1 MQVAAF
7 DYELSLEQI
16 AQQPVERRDHSR
28 LMVLT
33 GARGAGAASSLPREP
48 PVDLLDRELEHR
60 CFHQLAEIL
69 IPGDLLV
76 VNNARV
82 MPVRLDAKRA
92 TGGSVELL
100 MVAPSSSGAA
110 RWRVLARPAHRLRTG
125 DALQLADGTAL
136 RVVAVGSDGE
146 RIVEAPSGTDIEALI
161 GRLGRMPLPPYIHAD
176 KTAIRTQ
183 LDRERYQT
191 VYATVP
197 GAVAAPTAGLHF
209 TAGLMEGLRHRGIEI
224 VSVTLCVGT
233 GTFRPITARSID
245 DHVMHEEAYEIPVE
259 TANSVARAR
268 AERRRVVAVGTTS
281 VRTLEHAAD
290 ADGIVVAGAGSAD
303 LYVRPGYR
311 FRVVDAMIT
320 NFHLPR
326 STPLMMVAALVGR
339 ARLLEAYAAANE
351 RGYRF
356 YSYGDAMLLLP

>member
-7 DYELSLEQI
+7 DYELPPERI
-16 AQQPVERRDHSR
+16 AQQPAERRDHSR
-28 LMVLT
+28 LMVLK
-33 GARGAGAASSLPREP
+33 GARGAGAVSSPPRQP
-48 PVDLLDRELEHR
+48 PVDLLEGELEHR
-60 CFHQLAEIL
+60 RFHQLAEIL
-69 IPGDLLV
+69 TPGDLVV

-82 MPVRLDAKRA
+82 VPARLDAKRA
-92 TGGSVELL
+92 TGGSMELL
-100 MVAPSSSGAA
+100 MVAPSSSGSV
-110 RWRVLARPAHRLRTG
+110 RWRVLARPARRLRTG
-125 DALQLADGTAL
+125 DVLRLADGTPL
-136 RVVAVGSDGE
+136 RVVAQGSDGE
-146 RIVEAPSGTDIEALI
+146 RIVEAPPGTDIEALI
-161 GRLGRMPLPPYIHAD
+161 DRLGRMPLPPYIHAEH
-176 KTAIRTQ
+176 TAMRAR

-191 VYATVP
+191 IYASAP

-209 TAGLMEGLRHRGIEI
+209 TADLMEALRQRGIEI
-224 VSVTLCVGT
+224 VSVKLRVGP
-233 GTFRPITARSID
+233 GTFRPITTRSID
-245 DHVMHEEAYEIPVE
+245 DHVMHGEAYEIPVE
-259 TANSVARAR
+259 TANAVRRAR
-268 AERRRVVAVGTTS
+268 ADRRRVVAVGTTS
-281 VRTLEHAAD
+281 VRTLEHAAG
-290 ADGIVVAGAGSAD
+290 ADGIVVAGTGKAD